1 MKSIQKGFTLIE
13 LMIVVAIVGIL
24 AAIAIPAYQDYIAK
38 AQVTEAVG
46 LAGGFKTDVNTNS
59 QTNTCTSAIAAE
71 NTKTGKYGNAV
82 LSGTLATVTSTTAAD
97 AITGCVVTY
106 TFGSTASNQLV
117 TKVIALDVRRNAT
130 LTKAATGTTVAD
142 NLLPKSIL

>member
-1 MKSIQKGFTLIE
+1 MNTIQKGFTLIE

-38 AQVTEAVG
+38 AQVTEAIG

-59 QTNTCTSAIAAE
+59 QTNSCTSSITAE

-82 LSGTLATVTSTTAAD
+82 LSGTLAAVTSTTAAD
-97 AITGCVVTY
+97 AVTGCEVTY
-106 TFGSTASNQLV
+106 TFGTSASNQLV
-117 TKVIALDVRRNAT
+117 NKVLILEVRRNAT
-130 LTKAATGTTVAD
+130 LTKKATGTTVPD
-142 NLLPKSIL
+142 NLLPKSVL